1 MEMYNDKVLLFA
13 DYLPP
18 GIHTHTY
25 LVRVTTPGTYCL
37 PVTKAE
43 EMYTPEVFGR
53 SREDKVVIK

>member
-13 DYLPP
+13 DYLAP

-25 LVRVTTPGTYCL
+25 LVRVLAPGTYSL
-37 PVTKAE
+37 PATRVE

-53 SREDKVVIK
+53 SSEKEIIIR